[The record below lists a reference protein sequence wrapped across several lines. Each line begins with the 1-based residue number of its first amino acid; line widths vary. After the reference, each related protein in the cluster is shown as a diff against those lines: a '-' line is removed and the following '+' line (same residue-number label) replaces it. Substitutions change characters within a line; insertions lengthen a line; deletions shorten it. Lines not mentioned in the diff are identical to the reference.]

1 MVIIRKA
8 KKEDAQA
15 IALLV
20 GNIVF
25 YYIED
30 REAKKQL
37 YKKLVELIKKNNSA
51 VSYNVVSVLTDDE
64 QVVGMISH
72 YPYKNDQLLFK
83 PVLNLIQEYEKEDL
97 NVEANQQLTFNESY
111 YINMLAISKE
121 ARGKGF
127 AKSLITAI
135 EETARTKQFKSI
147 ILKADTTNT
156 SANRLYE
163 SLGYEIIE
171 NIKEDDVTNLYIF
184 QKKL

>member
-1 MVIIRKA
+1 
-8 KKEDAQA
+8 
-15 IALLV
+15 
-20 GNIVF
+20 
-25 YYIED
+25 
-30 REAKKQL
+30 
-37 YKKLVELIKKNNSA
+37 
-51 VSYNVVSVLTDDE
+51 
-64 QVVGMISH
+64 MISH